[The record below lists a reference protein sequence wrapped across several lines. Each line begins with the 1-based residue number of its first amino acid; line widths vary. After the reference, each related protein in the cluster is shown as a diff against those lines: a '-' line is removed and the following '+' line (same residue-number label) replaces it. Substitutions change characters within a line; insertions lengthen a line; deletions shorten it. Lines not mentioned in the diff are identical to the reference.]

1 MECCPMTRVGTSG
14 LHDGLNGSGGQL
26 LSATYI
32 QADGSETTIE
42 APDGTSIM
50 QAAITNGVP
59 GILAECGGAASCATC
74 HVYVDEAWLERLPLM
89 GDDENEMLDCT
100 AAERRPNSRLSCQI
114 ELSSDLDGIVVR
126 MPETQS

>member
-1 MECCPMTRVGTSG
+1 MTRVGTSG

>member
-1 MECCPMTRVGTSG
+1 MTGVGTSS
-14 LHDGLNGSGGQL
+14 LHNGLNGSGGRL
-26 LSATYI
+26 ISATYI
-32 QADGSETTIE
+32 QADGSKATVE

-50 QAAITNGVP
+50 KAAITNGVP

-74 HVYVDEAWLERLPLM
+74 HVYVDEAWLERLPPM

-100 AAERRPNSRLSCQI
+100 AGERRPNSRLSCQI
-114 ELSSDLDGIVVR
+114 ELTSDLNGIVVR